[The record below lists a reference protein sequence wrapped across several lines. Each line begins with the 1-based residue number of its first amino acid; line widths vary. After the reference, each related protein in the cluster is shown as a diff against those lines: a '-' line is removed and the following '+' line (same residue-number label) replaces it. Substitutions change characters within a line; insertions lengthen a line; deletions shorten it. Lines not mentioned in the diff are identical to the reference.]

1 MIDITEGQEGR
12 LSPNSY
18 LPFNQFA
25 SFKLTVLQKVFNS
38 GRGQKIIISIQFRT
52 ARSEVVDKGLS
63 AA

>member
-38 GRGQKIIISIQFRT
+38 GRGQKIISIPFRT